1 MATDLP
7 LVLRMN
13 RRRVECL
20 AGTLSE
26 NLLSPGGRMGGLVT
40 RYTVIPID
48 RGREGVTNVRLG
60 ATSGHSGRR
69 RYGTEQCDGPRRK
82 E

>member
-1 MATDLP
+1 M
-7 LVLRMN
+7 
-13 RRRVECL
+13 
-20 AGTLSE
+20 
-26 NLLSPGGRMGGLVT
+26 GRLVT